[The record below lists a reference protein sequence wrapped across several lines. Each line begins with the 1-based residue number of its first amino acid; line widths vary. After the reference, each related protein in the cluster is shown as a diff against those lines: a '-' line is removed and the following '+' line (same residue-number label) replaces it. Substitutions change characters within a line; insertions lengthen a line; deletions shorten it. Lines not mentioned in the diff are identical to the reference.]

1 MNATATAQGTIEHLD
16 PQSLILEPNVR
27 PLASIDKEFVES
39 IRQAGVLVPVLGYRD
54 ENGVVNVRAGQRRM
68 RAAQEAGLATMP
80 VYVVD
85 APQSERDRIIEQLI
99 ENEQRLDLNEVDRIA
114 AWKQLELDGMSVTQI
129 AKRVG
134 AKRERVK
141 TGLAVAASDT
151 GTSLISEQG
160 LTLDQAAE
168 LLLFEDDP
176 ETVARLTKTAID
188 DPGYFP
194 FALERAKNDRTDR
207 ANKAQAE
214 QEAAEAGYQVLAEY
228 PESGTAPHPIQR
240 LTKDDGERVTAEDVK
255 GLTGISAYV
264 YIDWNHQV
272 VTCYYVEDP
281 AAHGFTIT
289 TIPGEK
295 AKGPMTDE
303 QKAERK
309 QLIANNKEWDAAE
322 TVRRQWLAQLIARK
336 TLPKDAVKMIAES
349 LTHSTQLVAA
359 SMSDGNAQAK
369 ELLGLKR
376 DYTAKLE
383 AYLEKHPS
391 KALHVALAVALGGI
405 EQTTS
410 RNTWRYPDARTARYL
425 NTLAAW
431 GYTLSP
437 VETLAATTK

>member
-1 MNATATAQGTIEHLD
+1 MNATATTQGTIEHLD
-16 PQSLILEPNVR
+16 PKSLILEPNVR
-27 PLASIDKEFVES
+27 PYASIDKAFVES
-39 IRQAGVLVPVLGYRD
+39 IRQSGVLVPVYGYRD

-68 RAAQEAGLATMP
+68 RAAQEADLANMP

-114 AWKQLELDGMSVTQI
+114 AWKQLELDGMSVAQI

-134 AKRERVK
+134 TKRERVK

-151 GTSLISEQG
+151 GTSLISERG

-176 ETVARLTKTAID
+176 DTVARLTQTACE

-214 QEAAEAGYQVLAEY
+214 QEATDAGYQVLTER
-228 PESGTAPHPIQR
+228 PETGTAPHSIQR
-240 LTKDDGERVTAEDVK
+240 LTKGEGERVTADDVK

-264 YIDWNHQV
+264 FIEWNREV
-272 VTCYYVEDP
+272 VTSYYVEDP
-281 AAHGFTIT
+281 AAHGFTVVT
-289 TIPGEK
+289 YSGEK
-295 AKGPMTDE
+295 PKGPMTDE

-309 QLIANNKEWDAAE
+309 QLIANNKEWDGAE
-322 TVRRQWLAQLIARK
+322 TGRRQWLAQLIARK
-336 TLPKDAVKMIAES
+336 TLPKEAGNVIAES
-349 LTHSTQLVAA
+349 LTHSTRLVAD
-359 SMSDGNAQAK
+359 SMGQGNAQAK

-376 DYTAKLE
+376 DYTAKIE
-383 AYLEKHPS
+383 SYLEKHPS

-410 RNTWRYPDARTARYL
+410 RSTWRYPDERTARYL